1 MNFEIESRLL
11 FPLYFINQKMKAI
24 LIILIAFAAVTGAFS
39 GLVML
44 INPNKG
50 LIYFPLDLLK
60 GEAFHELFLPG
71 FLFAIMVGNMNL
83 IALIEILQKQSG
95 SYAMAMAAGS
105 MTIIWMFLQMFFMA
119 HFYWIHFLYLGIGV
133 LIIVIAGKLKDEGR
147 HQNSQHKPE
156 SLLSK
161 GRQKRLSRHVKNM
174 VACF

>member
-1 MNFEIESRLL
+1 MISVNFEIESRLL
-11 FPLYFINQKMKAI
+11 FPLYFINQKMKVI

-60 GEAFHELFLPG
+60 GDAFHELFLPG

-105 MTIIWMFLQMFFMA
+105 MTIIWMLLQMFFMA
-119 HFYWIHFLYLGIGV
+119 HFYWIHFLYLGIGI
-133 LIIVIAGKLKDEGR
+133 LIILIAGKLY
-147 HQNSQHKPE
+147 HQINADSSSYKQE
-156 SLLSK
+156 SESD
-161 GRQKRLSRHVKNM
+161 Q
-174 VACF
+174 